1 MEILKIIEELQSYG
15 EDFLT
20 YKLDGDFANAVT
32 EAVRLLISQGEQI
45 ADLQNE
51 LRDERWTPVSDR
63 LPEKDKE
70 VLCLLDGEFWL
81 AVWDHCDDGLW
92 TDGERWVSKCFVTHW
107 MPLPEPPKES
117 EDE

>member
-32 EAVRLLISQGEQI
+32 EAVSLLISQGEQI

-51 LRDERWTPVSDR
+51 LGYERYRHDR
-63 LPEKDKE
+63 AQDFE
-70 VLCLLDGEFWL
+70 VAEAEELRRKGRKWEN
-81 AVWDHCDDGLW
+81 
-92 TDGERWVSKCFVTHW
+92 SKI
-107 MPLPEPPKES
+107 
-117 EDE
+117 